1 MDNSNDTINK
11 LLFLVRAESRIHT
24 LERLS
29 LTEPA
34 TRRELCDA
42 LPASRSTIV
51 RAIDSLVEVGWVSES
66 ADGVRLTP
74 VGQVV
79 IEEFL
84 DLVDAVGAAEELTSF
99 LEWFPLS
106 EFEIGIDEL
115 RDGTVTETADGD
127 PYAPVR
133 QHTALLQTTSQFQ
146 ALLPSIGINGIKQ
159 IHTRTVA
166 GELDPEFVVPTTV
179 ESTIRSEQFAPLF
192 DEMLATGRLTIHLTD
207 SVPFFLGLG
216 DDGVTQIGVEDDNG
230 IPRALLETS
239 NETVRSW
246 GAELFT
252 DYRSSAADQLT
263 EL

>member
-106 EFEIGIDEL
+106 EFDIGIDDL
-115 RDGTVTETADGD
+115 RDGTLTVATEGD
-127 PYAPVR
+127 PLAPVR
-133 QHTALLQTTSQFQ
+133 RHTNRLRTAAEFR
-146 ALLPSIGINGIKQ
+146 AVLPSIGIEPIKA
-159 IHTRTVA
+159 IHERTLA
-166 GELDPEFVVPTTV
+166 GELESEFAVSPSV
-179 ESTIRSEQFAPLF
+179 ETTIRSGEFAPLF
-192 DEMLATGRLTIHLTD
+192 EEMLATGRLTIYLTD
-207 SVPFFLGLG
+207 SAPFFLGVV
-216 DDGVTQIGVEDDNG
+216 DEDVTQIGVEDDEG

-239 NETVRSW
+239 NERVRSW
-246 GAELFT
+246 ADTFFL
-252 DYRSSAADQLT
+252 DSRKAAVDRLT